1 MDIFDKCAKF
11 TAAREVMAAGF
22 YPYFNTI
29 QSAQDPEVIA
39 NGKPVIMIG
48 SNDYL
53 GLTTHPR
60 LKRAAARALRKY
72 GTGCTGSRFL
82 NGTFDIH
89 EELEANLAK
98 FEGKEAALFFTT
110 GFLTNLGTIAGLVE
124 KDDVVITDKLDHAS
138 IIDGCRL
145 SFGETKR
152 FRHNNMEDLERTL
165 ESIEPA
171 RGKLIVVDGV
181 FSTEGDIAKLPEIV
195 TLAKKYRARI
205 MVDDAHAIG
214 VLGEG
219 GRGTAE
225 HFGLMDEV
233 DIIMGTC
240 SKSLA
245 SIGGFIVASEEVV
258 HYLKHHSR
266 ALIFSASPPPA
277 SVAAVL
283 EALKIIEE
291 EPERREKLWKNTRK
305 MKKGFEE
312 MGYDTGTSET
322 PIIPLLVGD
331 DMTAFKMRKI
341 LFENGIFSN
350 PFVSPAVPQ
359 GRAVI
364 RTSYMATHTDEQ
376 LDRVLDVFEK
386 VGKQLGIIRGRRFPR
401 KRRPPTLRARMR
413 RGRMVVKERI
423 RRGFRSWMERIY
435 GMRQ

>member
-1 MDIFDKCAKF
+1 MDIFEKCAKF
-11 TAAREVMAAGF
+11 TAAREVMAAGY
-22 YPYFNTI
+22 YPYFTTI
-29 QSAQDPEVIA
+29 ESAQDPEVIV
-39 NGKPVIMIG
+39 NGKPMIMIG

-89 EELEANLAK
+89 EELEAKLSE
-98 FEGKEAALFFTT
+98 FERKEAALFFTT
-110 GFLTNLGTIAGLVE
+110 GFLTNLGTIAGLVGKE
-124 KDDVVITDKLDHAS
+124 DVVITDKLDHAS

-165 ESIEPA
+165 ESIDA
-171 RGKLIVVDGV
+171 SQGKFIVVDGV
-181 FSTEGDIAKLPEIV
+181 FSTEGDIANLPEIV
-195 TLAKKYRARI
+195 RLGKKYGARI
-205 MVDDAHAIG
+205 MVDDAHSIG
-214 VLGEG
+214 VLGKG

-225 HFGLMDEV
+225 HFGLQDDV

-245 SIGGFIVASEEVV
+245 SIGGFIVCSEEVI

-291 EPERREKLWKNTRK
+291 EPERREQLWRNTRK
-305 MKKGFEE
+305 MKQGFQE

-322 PIIPLLVGD
+322 PIIPLLIGD
-331 DMTAFKMRKI
+331 VMKAFRVRKI
-341 LFENGIFSN
+341 LFENGIFAN
-350 PFVSPAVPQ
+350 PFVSPAVPI
-359 GRAVI
+359 GKAVI
-364 RTSYMATHTDEQ
+364 RTSYMATHTTEQ
-376 LDRVLDVFEK
+376 LDKVLETFEK
-386 VGKQLGIIRGRRFPR
+386 VGKQLGIIPGRRFPR
-401 KRRPPTLRARMR
+401 RRRPPTLRARMR
-413 RGRMVVKERI
+413 RGRTVMKEGI
-423 RRGFRSWMERIY
+423 RRRFRSWMERIY
-435 GMRQ
+435 GVIQ

>member
-1 MDIFDKCAKF
+1 MDIFEKCAKF
-11 TAAREVMAAGF
+11 TAAREVMAGGY

-29 QSAQDPEVIA
+29 ESAQDPEVIV
-39 NGKPVIMIG
+39 NGKPMIMIG

-89 EELEANLAK
+89 EELECKLSE

-138 IIDGCRL
+138 IVDGCRL
-145 SFGETKR
+145 SFGETRR

-165 ESIEPA
+165 ESIDHS
-171 RGKLIVVDGV
+171 RGKFIVVDGV
-181 FSTEGDIAKLPEIV
+181 FSTEGDITNLPEIV
-195 TLAKKYRARI
+195 RLGKKSGARI

-214 VLGEG
+214 VLGKG

-225 HFGLMDEV
+225 HFGLQDEV

-245 SIGGFIVASEEVV
+245 SIGGFVVSSEEVI
-258 HYLKHHSR
+258 HYLKHHAR

-277 SVAAVL
+277 SVVVVL

-291 EPERREKLWKNTRK
+291 EPERREQLWRNTRK
-305 MKKGFEE
+305 MKKGFQE

-331 DMTAFKMRKI
+331 DMEAFKMRKI
-341 LFENGIFSN
+341 LFENGVFSN
-350 PFVSPAVPQ
+350 PFISPAVPK
-359 GRAVI
+359 GKAVI
-364 RTSYMATHTDEQ
+364 RTSYMATHTTEQ
-376 LDRVLDVFEK
+376 LDRVLEIFEK
-386 VGKQLGIIRGRRFPR
+386 VGKQLGIIPGRRLPR
-401 KRRPPTLRARMR
+401 RRRPPTLRARMR
-413 RGRMVVKERI
+413 RGRMVMKEGI
-423 RRGFRSWMERIY
+423 RRRFKSWMERIY
-435 GMRQ
+435 GVRQ